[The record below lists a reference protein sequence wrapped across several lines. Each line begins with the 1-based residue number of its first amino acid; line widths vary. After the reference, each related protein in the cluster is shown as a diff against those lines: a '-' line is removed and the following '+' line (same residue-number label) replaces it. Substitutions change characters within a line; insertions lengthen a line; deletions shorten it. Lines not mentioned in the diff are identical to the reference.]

1 MFNTTTDL
9 RNNSTKPSRRV
20 VTPSTAP
27 PGKRIH
33 RRHVTNKCRK
43 NTKKQ
48 VIIDLLEQ
56 GKTPRMIARD
66 CDYSLKYVEFV
77 RDVYFHISE
86 EEPDD
91 HKHPCRSLQPEL
103 TGEYLKRYLLLKEYR
118 QWCEQSKIAWT
129 EEGMRRFVR
138 LHNFYKSR
146 KNKRKAS

>member
-1 MFNTTTDL
+1 MSTES
-9 RNNSTKPSRRV
+9 NNNHAIHSRRV
-20 VTPSTAP
+20 DTSPAPP

-56 GKTPRMIARD
+56 GQTPQMIARD

-77 RDVYFHISE
+77 RDVYVHTSDD
-86 EEPDD
+86 EPDD
-91 HKHPCRSLQPEL
+91 DKHPCHSLEPEL

-118 QWCEQSKIAWT
+118 QWCEQSNIAWT
-129 EEGMRRFVR
+129 EQGMRRFIR
-138 LHNFYKSR
+138 LRNLYNSR
-146 KNKRKAS
+146 KKQRKAS